1 MEDFSF
7 DELKARKL
15 INFLLEYDIKI
26 YKKLV
31 PEINKLDSEAIEK
44 LFNGDADYDFNVK
57 NQKIFK
63 KLLDKF
69 ENFQNI
75 LEQWYK
81 DEKYYE
87 YIKILWSKYPCIE
100 DLKDSKMEEIE
111 EKMESYLIDFK
122 NWPQEIKE
130 ELKKLI
136 DQTSDTRVF
145 ELKKEIDNKYCQIS
159 SILKELV
166 SIKSVS
172 KQWKDEKKLISINA
186 NNLFMNLIEYIC
198 IPIGIYGLGSKWYG
212 EVIQDKEKRYLA
224 KQLCNEYKC
233 SKATSDYLVEQ
244 SINDIKS
251 NNFCGNYELP
261 LNNQYDDVVEF
272 NCNNGKLDNLG
283 TLKKFKTF
291 FKNNYVWGIH
301 AGLSFI
307 NLFWS
312 IHELRQTFKEADK
325 IKGYETKL
333 NNIIMAFKSH
343 QELIGILPDNFN
355 EATKH
360 IKYIL
365 SLIKEDQKNLSDL
378 IQEIIKR
385 IEIQNSQK
393 DKSVK
398 GIFSSLGLL
407 VFGVVGGVVTGGGTA
422 IIYGVSSLANVISL
436 AVNSKNYTES
446 SNYLKQYHELLKK
459 AMDEKS
465 KMEKQYDELVAKLM
479 EMVDKEKEKLEDE
492 PKFDLYSS
500 MSSISTN
507 LDK

>member
-44 LFNGDADYDFNVK
+44 LFSGDADYDYNVK
-57 NQKIFK
+57 NKKIFK

-75 LEQWYK
+75 LEEWYK

-87 YIKILWSKYPCIE
+87 YIKILWIKYPCIE

-122 NWPQEIKE
+122 SWPQEIKE
-130 ELKKLI
+130 DLKKLI

-159 SILKELV
+159 STLKELV
-166 SIKSVS
+166 YIKSIS
-172 KQWKDEKKLISINA
+172 KKWKDEKKLYSINA
-186 NNLFMNLIEYIC
+186 NNILKNMIEYIC
-198 IPIGIYGLGSKWYG
+198 IPIGIYTVGSKFYG
-212 EVIQDKEKRYLA
+212 KVIQDKEKRYLT
-224 KQLCNEYKC
+224 KKLCNEYHC
-233 SKATSDYLVEQ
+233 SKATSDCLVEQ
-244 SINDIKS
+244 SINDIKCK
-251 NNFCGNYELP
+251 NVCGNYEIL
-261 LNNQYDDVVEF
+261 LDNKNKDVVNI
-272 NCNNGKLDNLG
+272 NCDSGKLDNLG
-283 TLKKFKTF
+283 VLKKFKTF
-291 FKNNYVWGIH
+291 FKNNYVCGLH

-325 IKGYETKL
+325 IKGYEKEL
-333 NNIIMAFKSH
+333 NTIIMAFKSH

-365 SLIKEDQKNLSDL
+365 SLIKEDQKNLSNL
-378 IQEIIKR
+378 IQEIIKG

-393 DKSVK
+393 DKSVY
-398 GIFSSLGLL
+398 GIFSSLGLF
-407 VFGVVGGVVTGGGTA
+407 VFGAVGGVVTGGGTA
-422 IIYGVSSLANVISL
+422 IVYGVSSLANVISL
-436 AVNSKNYTES
+436 AIHSKNYTES
-446 SNYLKQYHELLKK
+446 SNYLKQYHELLKR

-465 KMEKQYDELVAKLM
+465 KMEKQYDELVSKLM
-479 EMVDKEKEKLEDE
+479 EMVDKEKEKLEEE

>member
-26 YKKLV
+26 FKKLV
-31 PEINKLDSEAIEK
+31 PEINKLDSEAIEM
-44 LFNGDADYDFNVK
+44 LFSGDADYDYNVK
-57 NQKIFK
+57 NKKIFK

-87 YIKILWSKYPCIE
+87 YIKILWIKYPCIE

-122 NWPQEIKE
+122 SWPQEIKE
-130 ELKKLI
+130 DLKKLI
-136 DQTSDTRVF
+136 DQTSDTRVY

-166 SIKSVS
+166 YIKSIS
-172 KQWKDEKKLISINA
+172 KQWKDEKKLYSINA
-186 NNLFMNLIEYIC
+186 DNLFMNLFEYIC
-198 IPIGIYGLGSKWYG
+198 IPLGIYGLGSKWYG
-212 EVIQDKEKRYLA
+212 KVIQDKEKRALG
-224 KQLCNEYKC
+224 KQLCNKYKC
-233 SKATSDYLVEQ
+233 SKETSDNLVEKC
-244 SINDIKS
+244 ITDIKS
-251 NNFCGNYELP
+251 NNFCGNYEIP
-261 LNNQYDDVVEF
+261 LNNQNDDIVKI
-272 NCNNGKLDNLG
+272 NCDNGKLDNLEIF
-283 TLKKFKTF
+283 KKCKTF
-291 FKNNYVWGIH
+291 FKNNYVCGIH

-312 IHELRQTFKEADK
+312 IHELRQTYKEADK
-325 IKGYETKL
+325 IKGYEKKL
-333 NNIIMAFKSH
+333 NTLIMAFKSH
-343 QELIGILPDNFN
+343 QELIGILPDNFD

-365 SLIKEDQKNLSDL
+365 SLIKEDQTNLSNL

-398 GIFSSLGLL
+398 GIFSSLGLF
-407 VFGVVGGVVTGGGTA
+407 VFGTVGGIVTGGGTA
-422 IIYGVSSLANVISL
+422 IVYGVSSLANIISL
-436 AVNSKNYTES
+436 AVNSKNYIES
-446 SNYLKQYHELLKK
+446 SNYLKQYHKLLKR

-479 EMVDKEKEKLEDE
+479 EMVDKEKEKLEEE